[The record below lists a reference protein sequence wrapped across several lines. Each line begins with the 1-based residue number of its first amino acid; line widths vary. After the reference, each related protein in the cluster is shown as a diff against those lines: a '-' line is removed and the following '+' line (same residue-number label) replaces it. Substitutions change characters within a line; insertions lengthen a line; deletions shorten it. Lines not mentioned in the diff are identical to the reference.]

1 MRSCISCGKGRRYGN
16 KVSHANNKTQKVW
29 EPNLQRV
36 RAMVEGSVQ
45 RVYACTRC
53 IRGGKIVKP
62 TVYKPQA
69 AAAA

>member
-36 RAMVEGSVQ
+36 RAVVDGSTQ

-53 IRGGKIVKP
+53 IRGGKIAKP
-62 TVYKPQA
+62 AVYKAPATA
-69 AAAA
+69 AA